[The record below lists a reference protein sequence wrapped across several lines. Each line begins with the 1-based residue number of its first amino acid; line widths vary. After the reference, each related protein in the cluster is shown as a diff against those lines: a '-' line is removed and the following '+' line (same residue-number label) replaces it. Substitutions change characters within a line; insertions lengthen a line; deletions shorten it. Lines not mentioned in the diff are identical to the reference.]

1 MTARE
6 HAEELRQQAIQTL
19 LDEKKAIDGML
30 RTLGNEETA
39 PAEKRRG
46 AAAQAARVWGN
57 GRDSSRVRRAERFKT
72 GDTRRC
78 AGAENVVTGS

>member
-30 RTLGNEETA
+30 RTLSYEETAQA

-46 AAAQAARVWGN
+46 RRPKQHDGGEMAATTLELGEPKDSGKQAMPAV
-57 GRDSSRVRRAERFKT
+57 ALTE
-72 GDTRRC
+72 
-78 AGAENVVTGS
+78 

>member
-19 LDEKKAIDGML
+19 LDEKRAIDGML
-30 RTLGNEETA
+30 RTLGYEETA

-46 AAAQAARVWGN
+46 RRPKQQEGGEVGAPAHAPGELNDSEASLQALP
-57 GRDSSRVRRAERFKT
+57 DK
-72 GDTRRC
+72 
-78 AGAENVVTGS
+78 

>member
-6 HAEELRQQAIQTL
+6 QAEELRQQAIQTL

-30 RTLGNEETA
+30 RTLGYEETA

-46 AAAQAARVWGN
+46 RRPKQQEGGEMAATTQESGELNDSGKQAMPASEGLE
-57 GRDSSRVRRAERFKT
+57 G
-72 GDTRRC
+72 
-78 AGAENVVTGS
+78 

>member
-30 RTLGNEETA
+30 RTLGHEEIA

-46 AAAQAARVWGN
+46 RPRRQQEGGEMGVTIQELGEPNDSVKQAMVAVAQL
-57 GRDSSRVRRAERFKT
+57 E
-72 GDTRRC
+72 
-78 AGAENVVTGS
+78 

>member
-30 RTLGNEETA
+30 RTLGYEETA

-46 AAAQAARVWGN
+46 
-57 GRDSSRVRRAERFKT
+57 RRPRHLEVGEITTPTPGT
-72 GDTRRC
+72 GEPD
-78 AGAENVVTGS
+78 GSDVVNRGMPAIVELKG

>member
-6 HAEELRQQAIQTL
+6 QAEELRQQAIQTL

-30 RTLGNEETA
+30 RTLGYEETA

-46 AAAQAARVWGN
+46 
-57 GRDSSRVRRAERFKT
+57 RRPKQQDGKEITQT
-72 GDTRRC
+72 GWE
-78 AGAENVVTGS
+78 AGETDNPITSGPGVAKSQSMCEVS